1 MTQDYKDHNDQETG
15 PAQPQTPYLTG
26 KLLIAM
32 PQLED
37 PRFHKA
43 VIFICAHDSN
53 GAMGLVIN
61 HTLPG
66 VDLNELLAQLEI
78 ADSIPQSPDIPVM
91 SGGPVETARGFILH
105 KGSFQH
111 IESLKI
117 ESDIYVTGTLDA
129 LRAIARGQGPKDMLF
144 ILGYSGWH
152 AGQLDQEMQHNS
164 WLVVDSDPEIM
175 FAGHPEDIWE
185 RAIKKIGIDPSMLFS
200 DIGHA

>member
-1 MTQDYKDHNDQETG
+1 MDSQN
-15 PAQPQTPYLTG
+15 PAQKSPYLTG

-32 PQLED
+32 PQIGD

-43 VIFICAHDSN
+43 VIFICAHDGN

-66 VDLNELLAQLEI
+66 VDLAELLAQLHIEEGVTHRH
-78 ADSIPQSPDIPVM
+78 DIPVM

-105 KGSFQH
+105 KGDFQQ

-129 LRAIARGQGPKDMLF
+129 LKAIAQGKGPEDMLF
-144 ILGYSGWH
+144 ILGYSGWT
-152 AGQLDQEMQHNS
+152 AGQLDQEMQQNS
-164 WLVVDSDPEIM
+164 WLVVDADPEII
-175 FAGHPEDIWE
+175 FAGNPDESWE
-185 RAIKKIGIDPSMLFS
+185 RAIKKMGVDPMMLVDS
-200 DIGHA
+200 IGHA

>member
-1 MTQDYKDHNDQETG
+1 MDSQDTRPKS
-15 PAQPQTPYLTG
+15 PYLTG

-32 PQLED
+32 PQMGD

-43 VIFICAHDSN
+43 VIFICAHDVN

-66 VDLNELLAQLEI
+66 VDLAELLAQLDIEEGP
-78 ADSIPQSPDIPVM
+78 AQRQDIPVM

-105 KGSFQH
+105 KGDFQQ

-129 LRAIARGQGPKDMLF
+129 LKAIAQGKGPEEMLF
-144 ILGYSGWH
+144 ILGYSGWT
-152 AGQLDQEMQHNS
+152 AGQLDQEMQQNA
-164 WLVVDSDPEIM
+164 WLVVDADPEII
-175 FAGHPEDIWE
+175 FAGNPDESWDL
-185 RAIKKIGIDPSMLFS
+185 AIKKMGIDPLMLVGS
-200 DIGHA
+200 IGHA

>member
-1 MTQDYKDHNDQETG
+1 MDSQDYSHKS
-15 PAQPQTPYLTG
+15 PYLTG

-32 PQLED
+32 PQMGD

-43 VIFICAHDSN
+43 VIFICAHDVN

-66 VDLNELLAQLEI
+66 VDLAELLAQLDIEDGV
-78 ADSIPQSPDIPVM
+78 AQRPDIPVM

-105 KGSFQH
+105 KGDFQQ

-129 LRAIARGQGPKDMLF
+129 LRAIAQGKGPAEMRF
-144 ILGYSGWH
+144 ILGYSGWT
-152 AGQLDQEMQHNS
+152 AGQLDMEMQQNA
-164 WLVVDSDPEIM
+164 WLVVDADPDII
-175 FAGHPEDIWE
+175 FAGNPDESWDL
-185 RAIKKIGIDPSMLFS
+185 AIKKLGIDPFMLVDS
-200 DIGHA
+200 IGHA

>member
-1 MTQDYKDHNDQETG
+1 MTHNNDLDI
-15 PAQPQTPYLTG
+15 TPSLTG

-32 PQLED
+32 PQMGD

-43 VIFICAHDSN
+43 VIFVCAHDNN

-61 HTLPG
+61 HILPG
-66 VDLNELLAQLEI
+66 VDLNELLAQLNI
-78 ADSIPQSPDIPVM
+78 ADTVTQSHDIPVM

-105 KGSFQH
+105 KGHFDQ
-111 IESLKI
+111 IESLNI

-144 ILGYSGWH
+144 ILGYAGWS

-164 WLVVDSDPEIM
+164 WLVIDADPAIM
-175 FAGHPEDIWE
+175 FAGHPEEIWE
-185 RAIKKIGIDPSMLFS
+185 RAIKKIGVDPLMLFS